1 MSGEAI
7 RGANL
12 LSPVV
17 PSETDI
23 RNLQVSKQNQ
33 TSLIELQSGII
44 DIRQDINK
52 LNSGLIS
59 VSTLLQ
65 QDAVSEERN
74 LRSQQESER
83 RLVEE
88 KNKTWKRK

>member
-1 MSGEAI
+1 MAEQVTPLTRSPLSQESRQVIGQSTSVSGEAI

-12 LSPVV
+12 LSPIV

-52 LNSGLIS
+52 LNS
-59 VSTLLQ
+59 
-65 QDAVSEERN
+65 EF
-74 LRSQQESER
+74 
-83 RLVEE
+83 
-88 KNKTWKRK
+88 K